1 MSTRTFGAIG
11 AFVALAALACSAC
24 TTGGGSGSSPVG
36 GADLGASAE
45 ATPLDGTDW
54 QLRSY
59 ASAGSLTDV
68 PATVTVDAAF
78 SRGRIA
84 GTSGCNQYTA
94 PYSTSG
100 TSITIGQT
108 AGTLMACQEPAN
120 SVEQAYLAALGAA
133 KTFAA
138 TSTDLT
144 MYAADGSMI
153 LKYASTPVVPITTG
167 TWHATAVNN
176 GKAAVS
182 SVPAGV
188 DLTATFG
195 SDGTVTG
202 FSGCNTFNG
211 PYTLSGDTIAIGP
224 LATTRKACAADAMA
238 LETQYLTALQASKAV
253 ELAPTTLGLRD
264 ASGAT
269 QVQFRRGT

>member
-24 TTGGGSGSSPVG
+24 SVGGGGGSGSSPSG
-36 GADLGASAE
+36 GGGSE

-59 ASAGSLTDV
+59 ASAGSLADV
-68 PATVTVDAAF
+68 PATVNVDAAF
-78 SRGRIA
+78 SRGRIS
-84 GTSGCNQYTA
+84 GNSGCNQYTA

-108 AGTLMACQEPAN
+108 SGTLMACQDPAA
-120 SVEQAYLAALGAA
+120 SVEQGYLAALGSA
-133 KTFAA
+133 KTFTA
-138 TSTDLT
+138 TATDLT
-144 MYAADGSMI
+144 MYAADGSTL
-153 LKYASTPVVPITTG
+153 LKYAATQVIPITTG

-176 GKAAVS
+176 GKGGVQ
-182 SVPAGV
+182 SVAAGV

-195 SDGTVTG
+195 TDGQVTG
-202 FSGCNTFNG
+202 SSGCNTFMG
-211 PYTLSGDTIAIGP
+211 PYALTGDRSRSVRSPRRVRPAP
-224 LATTRKACAADAMA
+224 SDAMT
-238 LETQYLTALQASKAV
+238 LETQYLAALQASKAV

-264 ASGAT
+264 ANGAT